1 MPGLHAGTRQ
11 PLAELIRKPIGTEIG
26 EPVRSGG
33 NIMVLKIGASAIALL
48 LMSSIAIAQQQSNA
62 VRVRGTIESKDHQT
76 LNVKAP
82 SGETLKVKLADNA
95 PVRAVV
101 KAPLSDV
108 RTGSFVGVTAMPQP
122 DGTQKAL
129 EVHIFPE
136 AMRGTGEG
144 HRPWD
149 LMPNSTMTNATVA
162 SEVVSSN
169 GKTLVLKYRDGEKTF
184 EVSPDVPVV
193 TFAPATEADL
203 KPGEKVFSAA
213 ANKLP
218 DGTIVASNITV
229 GRNGIG
235 PPM

>member
-1 MPGLHAGTRQ
+1 MML
-11 PLAELIRKPIGTEIG
+11 KPA
-26 EPVRSGG
+26 
-33 NIMVLKIGASAIALL
+33 ASATAFL
-48 LMSSIAIAQQQSNA
+48 LMSSIAIAQQTSDA

-76 LNVKAP
+76 LNVKAR

-101 KAPLSDV
+101 KAPLSDIKP
-108 RTGSFVGVTAMPQP
+108 GSFVGITAMSQP
-122 DGTQKAL
+122 DGTQKAV
-129 EVHIFPE
+129 EIHVFPE

-162 SEVVSSN
+162 TEVASNN
-169 GKTLVLKYRDGEKTF
+169 GKTLVLKYRDGQKTF
-184 EVSPDVPVV
+184 EVPPNVTVV
-193 TFAPATEADL
+193 TFAPASDADL
-203 KPGEKVFSAA
+203 KPGEKVFSATA
-213 ANKLP
+213 SKLP

-229 GRNGIG
+229 GRNGLN